1 MAADEVAGEV
11 RYSRTEVMAKLE
23 PMLAKAQSRREK
35 SLFAASVLF
44 FDFGVFPSAKIVRS
58 FTEQGSSNDI
68 QGDLREFWVKT
79 RSALCARVKAP
90 AIPQEL
96 LDPFG
101 SALEALWLKAVE
113 RADATYEQARQEAAE
128 QVRSA
133 QDSIRV
139 IEAVLESAKS
149 QIEELRSELL
159 EERRRREASEAQVLI
174 AEDRLRQNTEV
185 SEGLERELE
194 EARASYQG
202 LQEQMSA
209 EAEAARLERD
219 RLIDTHQK
227 EIAAADGAR
236 VFAVTQIEAVR
247 QDLERATR
255 ATERER
261 EIRQE
266 EVGRYRSRCFS
277 VEDALDAEKKRT
289 AELEG
294 RVSDLV
300 SQVEKLKT
308 PPALPTQV
316 KERKRVPRGA
326 AAGSG
331 RRWR

>member
-11 RYSRTEVMAKLE
+11 GYSRAEVVAKLE
-23 PMLAKAQSRREK
+23 PALGKAKNRREK
-35 SLFAASVLF
+35 SLLTASVLF
-44 FDFGVFPSAKIVRS
+44 FDFGVFPSAKLVRS

-68 QGDLREFWVKT
+68 QGDLRVFWTST
-79 RSALCARVKAP
+79 RSTLRARVKAP

-101 SALEALWLKAVE
+101 SALEDLWLKAVE
-113 RADATYEQARQEAAE
+113 RADATYQQSRLEDEAR
-128 QVRSA
+128 VRSA
-133 QDSIRV
+133 QDSVRLV
-139 IEAVLESAKS
+139 EAVLESVKV

-159 EERRRREASEAQVLI
+159 AERLRREASETQVTVV
-174 AEDRLRQNTEV
+174 EDRLRQSVEF
-185 SEGLERELE
+185 SEGLGSELE

-202 LQEQMSA
+202 LQRQMGVD
-209 EAEAARLERD
+209 AEAARLERD

-255 ATERER
+255 AIERER

-277 VEDALDAEKKRT
+277 AEDALDVERKRS
-289 AELEG
+289 AELEE
-294 RVSDLV
+294 RVAALLSKIDDLSTRPAPP
-300 SQVEKLKT
+300 SQVKD
-308 PPALPTQV
+308 
-316 KERKRVPRGA
+316 RKRVSRGA